1 MGRISEGAG
10 GSPGFVSSGSD
21 KGGFRSGFAE
31 NHIAYRGSPNHPLAG
46 RRDRFFPSFF
56 QRLTRPV
63 ALCAPAPK
71 PSLGMRSAGTSSR
84 GENASA
90 RAALLLPKHGGG
102 HDPPKHEAVTSANAS
117 SGIAGAAS
125 RNGTRLM
132 TPRAGKIEVGS
143 VSRRAQNGMS
153 SSMSLLR
160 APAATARRGA
170 PDGPPDPK
178 SPLESSEPKLPPAP
192 LLRPSSMVRLEL
204 NP

>member
-21 KGGFRSGFAE
+21 KGGFRSGFAA
-31 NHIAYRGSPNHPLAG
+31 NHIAHRGPPNHPLAG
-46 RRDRFFPSFF
+46 SRHRFFPSFF

-71 PSLGMRSAGTSSR
+71 RSFGMCFAGPHREAKTMRLGAANWTMPSTNAAMAVNARSGICFEQRHKAHDACSRIRYCPERARSRSAVF
-84 GENASA
+84 
-90 RAALLLPKHGGG
+90 L
-102 HDPPKHEAVTSANAS
+102 
-117 SGIAGAAS
+117 I
-125 RNGTRLM
+125 
-132 TPRAGKIEVGS
+132 
-143 VSRRAQNGMS
+143 RAQNGMS